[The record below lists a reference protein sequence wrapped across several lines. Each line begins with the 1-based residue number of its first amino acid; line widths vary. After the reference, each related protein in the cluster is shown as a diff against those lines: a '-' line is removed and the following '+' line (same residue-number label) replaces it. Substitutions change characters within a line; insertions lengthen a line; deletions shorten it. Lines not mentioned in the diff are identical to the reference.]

1 MAIYD
6 FKCKDCG
13 NDFQIKISPDEY
25 DNIRCPECQGQ
36 QLKRIYQRVNQFVKF
51 GKYVGST
58 GPRNFSSQLGESKM
72 RENAKKL
79 YQELG
84 LRN

>member
-6 FKCKDCG
+6 FKCEDCEK
-13 NDFQIKISPDEY
+13 DFQIKISPHEY
-25 DNIRCPECQGQ
+25 ENIRCPECQGQ
-36 QLKRIYQRVNQFVKF
+36 HLKRIYQPANQFVKF

-58 GPRNFSSQLGESKM
+58 GPRKFSSQIVESKI

-84 LRN
+84 LRK